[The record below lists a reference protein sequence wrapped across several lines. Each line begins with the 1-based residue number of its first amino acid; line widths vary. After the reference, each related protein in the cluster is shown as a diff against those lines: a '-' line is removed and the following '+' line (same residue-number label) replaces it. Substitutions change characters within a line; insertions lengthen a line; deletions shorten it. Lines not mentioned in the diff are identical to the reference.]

1 MDSRP
6 SGAEPTYRRTAHR
19 ARVQAPAP
27 ALVLAQARDLAQ
39 VHDQDRSLEV
49 PGLRVQ
55 RAVRKVTDCMR
66 VSALNAPREPS
77 GTERT
82 A

>member
-6 SGAEPTYRRTAHR
+6 SGAEPTYRRTAHW
-19 ARVQAPAP
+19 ARVQAP

-66 VSALNAPREPS
+66 VSALNAPREPP